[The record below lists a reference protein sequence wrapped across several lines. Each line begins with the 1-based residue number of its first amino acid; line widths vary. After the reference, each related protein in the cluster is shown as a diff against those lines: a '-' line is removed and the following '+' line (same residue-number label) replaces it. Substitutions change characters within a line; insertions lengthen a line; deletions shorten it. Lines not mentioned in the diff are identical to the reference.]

1 MKKLLLKIQKKITSW
16 KIQKQLNFI
25 YLIAIVLPIIT
36 LGTILVATTS
46 NLLLNYHKD
55 VVESDNLRV
64 KTILFEVTSQIY
76 NISEDIVFDDAL
88 QDMLSKEY
96 QSENDFKEAVR
107 EFKSFNNYLENY
119 TEIEDIQIYTNM
131 EKATNYQQ
139 FFLIDDVTAQTD
151 WYQKAAKQFSV
162 FWYPMATKDSY
173 GNEFHPLSLVRKIP
187 LFKGNAEAVLVIRI
201 SDNYLQSRISNTD
214 YTTLVSTESGDVF
227 FGTNRVYYGEKQP
240 VKIDY
245 SNPHYS
251 YTGAVSV
258 GKTKCMA
265 SINALSLYQTDT
277 RLYVS
282 TLSYDTYKD
291 INRIL
296 WTNFLLVAIAAIL
309 PMIIVKV
316 FLRYFSNRVMALREE
331 MHKASMEEYDIA
343 EALPGEDEIAQA
355 MTDLHVMV
363 QNIKQK
369 DSEMY
374 EARINEQ
381 TLKNEQQV
389 MEFKMLSSQINPH
402 FLYNTLETIRMKALT
417 EGNAEV
423 ATAIKLLGK
432 SLRYV
437 LENTGTSS
445 TTLKKELTHIEIYL
459 IIQKM
464 RFSERV
470 NYEFIIEENLCLEDY
485 EILPLLLQP
494 IVENAINHGLEE
506 VEKYGLVTIR
516 VATKDDEFLLID
528 IEDNGTGM
536 DEDTLDA
543 LIKKLNT
550 PNVFY
555 KSSIGL
561 HNISQRIRLYYGE
574 KYGMTIKSRVGKGTL
589 VSLVLPLKNISE
601 DNK

>member
-1 MKKLLLKIQKKITSW
+1 MKKITSW
-16 KIQKQLNFI
+16 KIKKQLNFI
-25 YLIAIVLPIIT
+25 YLMAIVLPIIT
-36 LGTILVATTS
+36 LGTFLVTTTA

-55 VVESDNLRV
+55 VVESDNMRV

-88 QDMLSKEY
+88 QDMLTKEY

-139 FFLIDDVTAQTD
+139 FFLVDDVTAQTD
-151 WYQKAAKQFSV
+151 WYQKASKQFSV

-187 LFKGNAEAVLVIRI
+187 LFKGNGEAVLVIRI

-245 SNPHYS
+245 SNTHYS
-251 YTGAVSV
+251 YTGGVSV

-331 MHKASMEEYDIA
+331 MHKASREEYDIA
-343 EALPGEDEIAQA
+343 EVLPGEDEIAQA

-528 IEDNGTGM
+528 IEDNGTGI

-543 LIKKLNT
+543 LTKKLNT

>member
-1 MKKLLLKIQKKITSW
+1 MKKITSW
-16 KIQKQLNFI
+16 KIKKQLNFI
-25 YLIAIVLPIIT
+25 YLMAIVLPIIT
-36 LGTILVATTS
+36 LGTFLVTTTA

-55 VVESDNLRV
+55 VVESDNMRV

-88 QDMLSKEY
+88 QDMLTKEY

-139 FFLIDDVTAQTD
+139 FFLVDDVTAQTD
-151 WYQKAAKQFSV
+151 WYQKASKQFSV

-187 LFKGNAEAVLVIRI
+187 LFKGNGEAVLVIRI

-245 SNPHYS
+245 SNTHYS
-251 YTGAVSV
+251 YTGGVSV

-331 MHKASMEEYDIA
+331 MHKASREEYDIA
-343 EALPGEDEIAQA
+343 EVLPGEDEIAQA

-369 DSEMY
+369 DS
-374 EARINEQ
+374 
-381 TLKNEQQV
+381 
-389 MEFKMLSSQINPH
+389 
-402 FLYNTLETIRMKALT
+402 
-417 EGNAEV
+417 
-423 ATAIKLLGK
+423 
-432 SLRYV
+432 
-437 LENTGTSS
+437 
-445 TTLKKELTHIEIYL
+445 
-459 IIQKM
+459 
-464 RFSERV
+464 
-470 NYEFIIEENLCLEDY
+470 
-485 EILPLLLQP
+485 
-494 IVENAINHGLEE
+494 
-506 VEKYGLVTIR
+506 
-516 VATKDDEFLLID
+516 
-528 IEDNGTGM
+528 
-536 DEDTLDA
+536 
-543 LIKKLNT
+543 
-550 PNVFY
+550 
-555 KSSIGL
+555 
-561 HNISQRIRLYYGE
+561 
-574 KYGMTIKSRVGKGTL
+574 
-589 VSLVLPLKNISE
+589 
-601 DNK
+601 

>member
-1 MKKLLLKIQKKITSW
+1 MKKITSW
-16 KIQKQLNFI
+16 KIKKQLNFI
-25 YLIAIVLPIIT
+25 YLMAIVLPIIT
-36 LGTILVATTS
+36 LGTFLVTTTA

-55 VVESDNLRV
+55 VVESDNMRV

-88 QDMLSKEY
+88 QDMLTKEY

-139 FFLIDDVTAQTD
+139 FFLVDDVTAQTD
-151 WYQKAAKQFSV
+151 WYQKASKQFSV

-187 LFKGNAEAVLVIRI
+187 LFKGNGEAVLVIRI

-245 SNPHYS
+245 SNTHYS
-251 YTGAVSV
+251 YTGGVSV

-282 TLSYDTYKD
+282 TLRYDTYKD

-331 MHKASMEEYDIA
+331 MHKASREEYDIA
-343 EALPGEDEIAQA
+343 EVLPGEDEIAQA

-528 IEDNGTGM
+528 IEDNGTGI

-543 LIKKLNT
+543 LTKKLNT